1 MKVFSKVFLV
11 LVISS
16 LLVFPAQ
23 AKAEGRSLTFGVGP
37 YYSLEKMVS
46 GFEPLLI
53 LLSGKM
59 GQEVQLK
66 YFDSYAEVEERIQ
79 KGDID
84 LALIGP
90 GAYVKLK
97 QRYPRLK
104 YLVTTQSTKNGV
116 RRASYLSYIIT
127 HKTSGLKKLEDMT
140 GKGFAFVSKESSSGY
155 KYPLSYF
162 KKHKLDP
169 WSYFSQVIFTGSHA
183 SVTNKIAHGEI
194 DAGATWDANLW
205 AAEKEYGEVFNIIAE
220 IGPIPTLAV
229 VANHRLDDKT
239 CQNISNHL
247 ETLPRA
253 IFTTDMYFTGFEKLD
268 DSFYDPVRD
277 VILSQD

>member
-59 GQEVQLK
+59 GREVQLK

-104 YLVTTQSTKNGV
+104 YLATTQSTKNGV
-116 RRASYLSYIIT
+116 RRASYVSYIIT
-127 HKTSGLKKLEDMT
+127 HKTSGLKKLEDLA
-140 GKGFAFVSKESSSGY
+140 GKSFAFVSKESSSGY

-162 KKHKLDP
+162 RKHKLDP
-169 WSYFSQVIFTGSHA
+169 WSYFNQVIFTISNCVRHILTHTPMSTRDRKSPAAGDRFENS
-183 SVTNKIAHGEI
+183 
-194 DAGATWDANLW
+194 AGAPRGAPP
-205 AAEKEYGEVFNIIAE
+205 G
-220 IGPIPTLAV
+220 
-229 VANHRLDDKT
+229 VAGNRNALLR
-239 CQNISNHL
+239 CW
-247 ETLPRA
+247 
-253 IFTTDMYFTGFEKLD
+253 
-268 DSFYDPVRD
+268 
-277 VILSQD
+277 